1 MFMCGYLQVWVAYV
15 APKDFWMGSGRRM
28 LDHLR
33 PKLTNNKQNL
43 VKVYVNYLSGPPKR
57 LVHHP
62 KSLIVP
68 NNMKEYHNLF
78 LNTNTSIV
86 MQKPPGS
93 KFSHRQKNV
102 SSSFLT

>member
-1 MFMCGYLQVWVAYV
+1 
-15 APKDFWMGSGRRM
+15 MGSGRRR

-33 PKLTNNKQNL
+33 PKLTNSKQNL
-43 VKVYVNYLSGPPKR
+43 VEVSVNCLNGPPKR

-68 NNMKEYHNLF
+68 NNMKEHLF

-93 KFSHRQKNV
+93 KC
-102 SSSFLT
+102 LT

>member
-1 MFMCGYLQVWVAYV
+1 
-15 APKDFWMGSGRRM
+15 
-28 LDHLR
+28 
-33 PKLTNNKQNL
+33 L
-43 VKVYVNYLSGPPKR
+43 VEVSVNCLNGPPKR

-68 NNMKEYHNLF
+68 NNMKEHLF

-93 KFSHRQKNV
+93 KC
-102 SSSFLT
+102 LT